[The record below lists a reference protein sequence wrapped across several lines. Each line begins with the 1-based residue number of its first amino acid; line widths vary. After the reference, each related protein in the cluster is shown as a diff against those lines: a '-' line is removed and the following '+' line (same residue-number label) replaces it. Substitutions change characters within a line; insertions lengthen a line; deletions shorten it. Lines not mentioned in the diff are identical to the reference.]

1 MKLAVTGADRPM
13 GAMLCRRLT
22 GDHEIF
28 PVGEADE
35 SGHDLG
41 RAGGYHRADLNL
53 PPEAA
58 AAIRGA
64 HTIVHAQPHDPAIGD
79 GPGADGLLLE
89 KISRGTYVLVQAAVE
104 AHVGRIILISQ
115 IRLFDAVT
123 ERYTV
128 NAHWQPRPRP
138 EAESLAP
145 YLAELVCREIARVG
159 RIESV
164 NLRMGELDAGDGT
177 SADDAVDAVQKALTL
192 DIAATGYHW
201 HEQHVVSGGRF
212 APRGGE

>member
-1 MKLAVTGADRPM
+1 M

-22 GDHEIF
+22 EDHEIF
-28 PVGEADE
+28 PVGEADQP
-35 SGHDLG
+35 GHDLG
-41 RAGGYHRADLNL
+41 RAGEYRRVDLNL

-64 HTIVHAQPHDPAIGD
+64 HGIVHAQPHDPALGE
-79 GPGADGLLLE
+79 GPGAEGSLLE

-115 IRLFDAVT
+115 IRLFDAVP
-123 ERYTV
+123 EQYAV
-128 NAHWQPRPRP
+128 NADWQPRPRP

-159 RIESV
+159 KIEAV
-164 NLRMGELDAGDGT
+164 NLRMGKLEAGDGT

-192 DIAATGYHW
+192 DMAATGYHW
-201 HEQHVVSGGRF
+201 HELHVVSGGRF